1 MAKKGGIC
9 GAIGCLT
16 LVALVGGFG
25 WSIYTMVFTNTV
37 AKWMGEETYKLKGDV
52 THFDPINGVAEVQE
66 KVGPNATL
74 VELRIMGA
82 RADGTLDLNATYV
95 PGPRVDYQFERKL
108 DKAPQGKTDPPIG
121 AGRTPSSVWV
131 EQVRVSVSRPGQ
143 QRHVSRRSG
152 NSSSSYNY
160 TMEGMDIDRDSRL
173 ADPSVALTLKPTVKE
188 MWAIAQKAGAP
199 SNAVAQITYRGSDA
213 DFNIPGVLMLQ
224 WEDGKLDEFF
234 LKDEVKDKL
243 GIKH

>member
-25 WSIYTMVFTNTV
+25 WFIYTMVFTNTV
-37 AKWMGEETYKLKGDV
+37 AKWMGEETYKLNGDV

-108 DKAPQGKTDPPIG
+108 DKAPQGKTAPPIG
-121 AGRTPSSVWV
+121 AGRTPSSVALKLV
-131 EQVRVSVSRPGQ
+131 NLASLDPQIVASG
-143 QRHVSRRSG
+143 RSG
-152 NSSSSYNY
+152 MGNASAL
-160 TMEGMDIDRDSRL
+160 DR
-173 ADPSVALTLKPTVKE
+173 
-188 MWAIAQKAGAP
+188 
-199 SNAVAQITYRGSDA
+199 QI
-213 DFNIPGVLMLQ
+213 
-224 WEDGKLDEFF
+224 
-234 LKDEVKDKL
+234 
-243 GIKH
+243 